1 MSKVSELDKLYK
13 AEKNARIS
21 LETNLQEMSSFL
33 DETQYNFIPL
43 KVRESL
49 ERSLRLSQSF
59 NKNRDVVTPPN
70 VTQSELDDMPSPKE
84 GKENIY
90 CVKECFIKNR
100 TYDKVVIFCF
110 RKAVL

>member
-1 MSKVSELDKLYK
+1 MSKVSELDNLYK
-13 AEKNARIS
+13 AERNARMS

-33 DETQYNFIPL
+33 DETQYNFIPI

-70 VTQSELDDMPSPKE
+70 VTQSEIDEMPSPKE
-84 GKENIY
+84 GIDNN
-90 CVKECFIKNR
+90 F
-100 TYDKVVIFCF
+100 
-110 RKAVL
+110 VLVLEDGEGFSNLV